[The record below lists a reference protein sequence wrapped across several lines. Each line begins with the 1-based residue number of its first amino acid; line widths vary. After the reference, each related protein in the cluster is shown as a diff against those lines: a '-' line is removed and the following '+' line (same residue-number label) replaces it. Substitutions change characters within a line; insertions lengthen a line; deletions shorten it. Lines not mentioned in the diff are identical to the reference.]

1 MTEDLQRQSG
11 DPSGSGDVTS
21 PDRTDPLDVGATYSN
36 AEKWKMKANKVVDEY
51 LSSCAGY
58 HGDTSASSEKS
69 DHRYV
74 CWLKIFQL
82 FVYTEL
88 SRR

>member
-1 MTEDLQRQSG
+1 MTDDLQRQCR
-11 DPSGSGDVTS
+11 DPSGSADVTS

-36 AEKWKMKANKVVDEY
+36 AVKWKMKANKGFEEF
-51 LSSCAGY
+51 LSSCPGY

-74 CWLKIFQL
+74 CWLKLFQL
-82 FVYTEL
+82 VVYKVL
-88 SRR
+88 SRQ